1 MRAIEALQ
9 KNADQARLPIL
20 ICQAGLENL
29 VDNEGQRIFAEHAP
43 NAKLVRIENAKH
55 EIFLSSSDV
64 LDEYYRTIFDFLSPF
79 CTHESE

>member
-29 VDNEGQRIFAEHAP
+29 VDNEGQRIFAGHAP